1 MFILNFAAKVLNN
14 LYMRYSLKDIT
25 AKFGISPEENIKQLL
40 NHLNHSLNC
49 TLSVFIVDNLIEEC
63 YCENCKLT
71 TEDIGELL
79 SDFNNEFLEENN
91 IDSGVVLSLVDSR
104 YDEKIN
110 EIYSSFIYW
119 PVSLVTEKAGRLLVF
134 YSDKAED
141 ARIDDDYIFQL
152 TTLLALET
160 EHLRSKIGHSTNKDI
175 YRAVFDNAND
185 GIFLLKDNI
194 IVKANETV
202 CKIFGYD
209 MSELIGKTPD
219 DLSPRKVSSNEDI
232 SLNKQGYMNRALI
245 GEPQRFDWIH
255 QKKDGSIFYTEIT
268 LSIIYDND
276 SYDILAIIRDIS
288 ERMKYENLL
297 KEQSEKACESSRLKS
312 MSLASMSHE
321 LRTPLNSIIGFSDL
335 LLDEETTEE
344 EKEMFS
350 RLIQTAG
357 KSLMQ
362 LIGDIIDI
370 SKIEAGKIT
379 IKKSVFN
386 INTFLKDI
394 FMSFQQ
400 EKKSQ
405 NINDIELKLVLSDNA
420 NELKIETD
428 EHRLRQVFNN
438 LLTNSLKFVDV
449 GYIEFGYLSITPGFI
464 QFYVKDT
471 GVGIDYDKR
480 KTIFEQF
487 GQDKLTYNRNKE
499 GTGLGLAISK
509 SFVELLGGNI
519 WLDSEPEKGSTFYF
533 TIPLINNSGVF
544 SGIGMQ
550 DIDWSNKTILIA
562 DDVKENY
569 LFLSG
574 LLRYTKVNI
583 LWAKDGKEA
592 IDISESH
599 NEIDCILMDIRMPV
613 MDGYESLEII
623 KKRFPE
629 KVIIALTAFSSVED
643 KESCLAKGFDHYF
656 KKPLKYSELYNVL
669 SNVFS

>member
-1 MFILNFAAKVLNN
+1 
-14 LYMRYSLKDIT
+14 MRYSLKDIT
-25 AKFGISPEENIKQLL
+25 AKFAVNPEENIRQLL
-40 NHLNHSLNC
+40 YHAQYALNC
-49 TLSVFIVDNLIEEC
+49 TLSVFIVDNLVKEY
-63 YCENCKLT
+63 YCKDYKLSKI
-71 TEDIGELL
+71 DIDELL
-79 SDFNNEFLEENN
+79 SNFSSEFIVKNN
-91 IDSGVVLSLVDSR
+91 IDSGVILSLTDD
-104 YDEKIN
+104 YIDESIS
-110 EIYSSFIYW
+110 EIYSNFVYW
-119 PVSLVTEKAGRLLVF
+119 PVSIVSGEVGRLYVF
-134 YSDKAED
+134 YSDKA
-141 ARIDDDYIFQL
+141 DDTLLNDNYALQL

-160 EHLRSKIGHSTNKDI
+160 EHLRSKIYNEKNEDI

-185 GIFLLKDNI
+185 GIFLIKDNK
-194 IVKANETV
+194 IVKVNEMG
-202 CKIFGYD
+202 CEIFGYS

-219 DLSPRKVSSNEDI
+219 ELSPLKVSSNEDI
-232 SLNKQGYMNRALI
+232 SLNKQGYMDRALI

-255 QKKDGSIFYTEIT
+255 QRKDGSIIYTEIT
-268 LSIIYDND
+268 LNTINGND

-288 ERMKYENLL
+288 KRKKYENQL
-297 KEQSEKACESSRLKS
+297 KEQSEKASESNRLKS
-312 MSLASMSHE
+312 LSLASMSHE

-350 RLIQTAG
+350 RLIHTAG

-379 IKKSVFN
+379 IQKSVFN
-386 INTFLKDI
+386 VNTFLQDI

-400 EKKSQ
+400 EQKSR
-405 NINDIELKLVLSDNA
+405 NANNIELKLMLSDKAHN
-420 NELKIETD
+420 LKIETD

-480 KTIFEQF
+480 NTIFEHF

-533 TIPLINNSGVF
+533 TIPLVNNLSVL
-544 SGIGMQ
+544 SGIGIQ
-550 DIDWSNKTILIA
+550 NIDWSSKTILIA

-574 LLRYTKVNI
+574 LLSYTNANI

-592 IDISESH
+592 VEISESYP
-599 NEIDCILMDIRMPV
+599 EIDCILMDIRMPV

-623 KKRFPE
+623 KKQFPD
-629 KVIIALTAFSSVED
+629 IIVVAQTAFSSEED
-643 KESCLAKGFDHYF
+643 RAKCLAKGFDYYF
-656 KKPLKYSELYNVL
+656 RKPLNYSELFTVL
-669 SNVFS
+669 SNVFR